1 MRVRRPSVG
10 LEITAIPPHIPP
22 ALLDFSNRV
31 IYSDDSLWSRI
42 KADLR
47 MRENRNH
54 APETLERSLDSTLES
69 VDNAEELALSVAQR
83 AGFDDDDLMKIGMA
97 VRESMVNAV
106 VHGNRYNAHKK
117 VRLLVTPGPE
127 WFTIR
132 IADEG
137 EGYDPANIPDPLAP
151 ENLMRTSGRGI
162 FLIRSFM
169 DEFEMRHREPQGTE
183 VTLVK
188 YVVSK

>member
-1 MRVRRPSVG
+1 MYGV
-10 LEITAIPPHIPP
+10 
-22 ALLDFSNRV
+22 N
-31 IYSDDSLWSRI
+31 YSDGSLWLRI
-42 KADLR
+42 KAVLR

-54 APETLERSLDSTLES
+54 APETQERSLESTLDS
-69 VDNAEELALSVAQR
+69 VDSAEELALAVAQR

-106 VHGNRYNAHKK
+106 VHGNRYNSNKK
-117 VRLLVTPGPE
+117 VRFSVAHSAE
-127 WFTIR
+127 RFTIC

-137 EGYDPANIPDPLAP
+137 EGFDFEALPDPLAP

-169 DEFEMRHREPQGTE
+169 DEFEMRHREPHGTE